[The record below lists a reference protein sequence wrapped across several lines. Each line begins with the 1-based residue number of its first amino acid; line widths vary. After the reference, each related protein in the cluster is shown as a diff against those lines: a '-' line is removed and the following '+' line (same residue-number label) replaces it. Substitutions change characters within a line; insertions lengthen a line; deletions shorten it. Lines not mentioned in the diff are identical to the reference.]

1 MSKTNKK
8 PNTIAYVYRSGR
20 IGFTTGKSPEGT
32 LPIARGP
39 KARVLAAVSAR
50 ARLAYDN
57 RTFLVPGIPEA
68 NDDEAASAALYKF
81 MDELQP
87 LVLSTTADDFAAV
100 L

>member
-1 MSKTNKK
+1 
-8 PNTIAYVYRSGR
+8 
-20 IGFTTGKSPEGT
+20 
-32 LPIARGP
+32 
-39 KARVLAAVSAR
+39 VSAR